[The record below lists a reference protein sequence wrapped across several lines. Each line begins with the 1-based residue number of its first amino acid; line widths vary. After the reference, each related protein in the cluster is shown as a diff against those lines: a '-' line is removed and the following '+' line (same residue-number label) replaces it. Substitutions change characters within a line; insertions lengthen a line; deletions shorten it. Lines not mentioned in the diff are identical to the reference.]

1 MRCADAVR
9 EGRSLVS
16 LTDRNEVRMMF
27 LMFSSVARPWYW
39 VYLGGGGYVMFRKHV
54 LNVVSFEYGKGR
66 DKAKSQVTLV
76 DGTGI
81 GVE

>member
-1 MRCADAVR
+1 
-9 EGRSLVS
+9 
-16 LTDRNEVRMMF
+16 
-27 LMFSSVARPWYW
+27 
-39 VYLGGGGYVMFRKHV
+39 MFRKHV

-76 DGTGI
+76 DGADI